1 MDLSQPSPSAGDAK
15 RERAIVACKLSVVIP
30 MLDEAENVLPL
41 LGEVEAALT
50 SLPLSELSSEIVVV
64 DDGSRDQTPERLAEA
79 KRTIGR
85 LRVVRHKAR
94 AGQSTALWTGIDAAH
109 GAWIATLD
117 GDGQNDP
124 ADIRRLY
131 MEIREGEA
139 RDIVLVTGVRR
150 MRRDSLIKR
159 LSSRI
164 ANAVRGRMLGDRV
177 PDTGCG
183 LKLFRRRDYLELP
196 RFDHMHRFLPALMGG
211 RGKIVL
217 VDVNHRART
226 RGRSKYGTLD
236 RLWVGL
242 ADLIGV
248 MWLKRRMIRPSIERK
263 DD

>member
-1 MDLSQPSPSAGDAK
+1 MALPQPLPSAGDLG
-15 RERAIVACKLSVVIP
+15 RDHAIAARDLSVVIP

-79 KRTIGR
+79 KRAIGR
-85 LRVVRHKAR
+85 LRVVRHQMR
-94 AGQSTALWTGIDAAH
+94 CGQSTALWSGISEAR

-131 MEIREGEA
+131 AEVQGGDA

-150 MRRDSLIKR
+150 QRRDSFIKR
-159 LSSRI
+159 ISSRI
-164 ANAVRGRMLGDRV
+164 ANAVRGRLLGDRV
-177 PDTGCG
+177 PDTACG
-183 LKLFRRRDYLELP
+183 LKLFRRRDYLVLP
-196 RFDHMHRFLPALMGG
+196 RFDHMHRFLPALMGSQG
-211 RGKIVL
+211 RIVL
-217 VDVNHRART
+217 VDVNHRPRT

-236 RLWVGL
+236 RLWVGIG
-242 ADLIGV
+242 DLIGV
-248 MWLKRRMIRPSIERK
+248 MWLKRRLMRPLIERT